1 MVMVVLKKP
10 EMNVMGESW
19 KCVPAVSDATRVDM
33 LTSQSDPPS
42 RHVSGVV
49 RATASNSRTCPCSSR
64 VTEAWSFCRRVPGN
78 HARRGAKWYAV
89 FEMVSIL
96 SIDIGCSDHQD
107 LVSHICAYLL
117 DAGSVINPKE
127 TEEWSQPT
135 RPPAPPQTHL
145 PVASTLPHS
154 AVLINFRKTQPGW
167 LPHSCAIC
175 PFR

>member
-117 DAGSVINPKE
+117 DAGSLINPKE

-145 PVASTLPHS
+145 PGASTLPHS